1 MKKMSTTEKN
11 KSIYNYIYTISG
23 LILVFIIEIYL
34 QLCANG
40 IKLFTVPGYENKV
53 VNILIEFCIHWIVF
67 SGMYI
72 LIYKIVSILT
82 AQIWIRKNKNI
93 WIAGTWLHIHEKDK
107 VRVGIVKIEQDYYNI
122 KAQAM
127 NMDPTKNDKLSDFTT
142 WSYCMAQVNHVT
154 EDVGRG
160 FSGFY
165 YAYKNNKGEKNYGIH
180 RLTIICNKTGYPSFL
195 HGNFYDTFKIKSN
208 VINSAN
214 ANEHCGALSFFKP
227 SKQCLQYLISG
238 GSEMDRLKELLYQ
251 PDFSNEPYVR
261 ELKNVLKKHNK
272 L

>member
-180 RLTIICNKTGYPSFL
+180 RLTIICNKTGS
-195 HGNFYDTFKIKSN
+195 
-208 VINSAN
+208 V
-214 ANEHCGALSFFKP
+214 
-227 SKQCLQYLISG
+227 
-238 GSEMDRLKELLYQ
+238 
-251 PDFSNEPYVR
+251 
-261 ELKNVLKKHNK
+261 
-272 L
+272 

>member
-93 WIAGTWLHIHEKDK
+93 
-107 VRVGIVKIEQDYYNI
+107 N
-122 KAQAM
+122 
-127 NMDPTKNDKLSDFTT
+127 
-142 WSYCMAQVNHVT
+142 
-154 EDVGRG
+154 
-160 FSGFY
+160 
-165 YAYKNNKGEKNYGIH
+165 
-180 RLTIICNKTGYPSFL
+180 
-195 HGNFYDTFKIKSN
+195 
-208 VINSAN
+208 
-214 ANEHCGALSFFKP
+214 
-227 SKQCLQYLISG
+227 
-238 GSEMDRLKELLYQ
+238 
-251 PDFSNEPYVR
+251 
-261 ELKNVLKKHNK
+261 
-272 L
+272 

>member
-1 MKKMSTTEKN
+1 MYILKKMSTSEKN

-160 FSGFY
+160 FSGL
-165 YAYKNNKGEKNYGIH
+165 NYGIH
-180 RLTIICNKTGYPSFL
+180 RPTIICNKTGYPSFL

-261 ELKNVLKKHNK
+261 ELKNVLEKHNK